1 MNSRPWPKK
10 WSGNWSG
17 KKIVALAAAVV
28 LLHAVLLFAVFPRLA
43 AHFGAAYN
51 QDRFTDGYDSIAA
64 NLAAG
69 NGYRFYP
76 DTAKTLMRE
85 PGYPILLAGLRLAV
99 GDSIVAVQV
108 LNMFFAL
115 GTAAL
120 IILLARRFTRNA
132 WVIFAATLLFLFHPG
147 TLVAEGRGGVEILF
161 GFLTVLFFLTLLRAV
176 ESARFA
182 DFLLCGLVLGL
193 TVLVRSV
200 LMPFPVFL
208 LAYLLLMER
217 QKMPPRFAL
226 RNVAVMILAMFAVLS
241 PWIVRNYSLT
251 GRFIPTA
258 SVLGASAHAGHYIT
272 SHLSEGKPWWL
283 LDREA
288 GRQRDQLATDLGYKY
303 EGIYYQVFY
312 RTQDEL
318 SFSSFLVHRVVTDY
332 RNAPGA
338 FVEMLFRNVFNFWFT
353 GKTPRATRLNL
364 AVQLPYLLLAAAG
377 VAVGFRRQ
385 KRFVVLML
393 LLIGYTMAVYLPI
406 LAQARYS
413 IPLVPF
419 LSMLGAMALIPV
431 HTALVHRNAR
441 TAAQADTPPA
451 YAPAEISQKETEL
464 LCPPR

>member
-1 MNSRPWPKK
+1 MNSSPW
-10 WSGNWSG
+10 SR
-17 KKIVALAAAVV
+17 KKIVALAAGVV

-43 AHFGAAYN
+43 AHLGTAYN

-85 PGYPILLAGLRLAV
+85 PGYPVLLAGLRLAV
-99 GDSIVAVQV
+99 GDSIFAVQI
-108 LNMFFAL
+108 LNMLFAL

-120 IILLARRFTRNA
+120 IVLLARRFTRNP
-132 WVIFAATLLFLFHPG
+132 WVILAAALLFLFHPG

-161 GFLTVLFFLTLLRAV
+161 GFLTVLFFLTLVRAV
-176 ESARFA
+176 QSARLA
-182 DFLLCGLVLGL
+182 GFLLCGLVLGL

-217 QKMPPRFAL
+217 QTMPARFAL

-258 SVLGASAHAGHYIT
+258 SVLGVSAHAGHYIT

-288 GRQRDQLATDLGYKY
+288 GRQRDQLATDLGYRFD
-303 EGIYYQVFY
+303 GGYYQVFF
-312 RTQDEL
+312 RTEDEL

-332 RNAPGA
+332 RDAPGA
-338 FVEMLFRNVFNFWFT
+338 FIQMLFRNVFNFWFT
-353 GKTPRATRLNL
+353 GKTPTATRLNL
-364 AVQLPYLLLAAAG
+364 AVQLPYLLLATAG
-377 VAVGFRRQ
+377 VVVGFRRQ

-419 LSMLGAMALIPV
+419 LSLLGAMALVPV
-431 HTALVHRNAR
+431 HGAIVHRNAR
-441 TAAQADTPPA
+441 AAAQSDPA
-451 YAPAEISQKETEL
+451 PASARAEISRKETEL